1 MPKEYVPAQ
10 VQVEYISEISTDVEH
25 QQEAPAAPD
34 LPIQLVDKNKF
45 TQLLRQQRGNNFSD
59 EDAQFWDVLFGNY
72 PK

>member
-45 TQLLRQQRGNNFSD
+45 TQLLRQ
-59 EDAQFWDVLFGNY
+59 
-72 PK
+72 